1 MSASP
6 SPSSGR
12 TFEKI
17 LRGDGL
23 RKSRFHDEKGNR
35 IHPSLLWRHAG
46 PALITH
52 LSRLVLGYRPA
63 LPWICYG
70 GIDFLTNRLGPES
83 RVLEFGSGM
92 STVWYASRARQVCS
106 VEDYRPWF
114 EKVRGLVK
122 SRGLDNVHYRFAESP
137 EDYTNFMQGDA
148 EGFDLVMIDGSH
160 RSECIRKSAGL
171 LRPGGVLYLD
181 DSDKDT
187 AKGGD
192 MRTAEELLRDLARQ
206 KGGVIHEFCDFS
218 PTQFFVKQG
227 IAWELPAG

>member
-1 MSASP
+1 MSAVP
-6 SPSSGR
+6 TPFHR
-12 TFEKI
+12 KVLEKI
-17 LRGDGL
+17 LSGDRL
-23 RKSRFHDEKGNR
+23 RKSRLHDEKGNCIR
-35 IHPSLLWRHAG
+35 PILFWQHAG
-46 PALITH
+46 PAFLSHVARLI
-52 LSRLVLGYRPA
+52 LGHRPT

-114 EKVRGLVK
+114 EKIGGLVK

-148 EGFDLVMIDGSH
+148 EGFDLVMVDGSH
-160 RSECIRKSAGL
+160 RSECIRKSAAL

-181 DSDKDT
+181 DSDKDV

-206 KGGVIHEFCDFS
+206 KGGVIREFCDFS